1 MLTTEICIDRPALL
15 VWAVVAD
22 YDRDPDWRAG
32 VETMAPSTSGV
43 VAPGTTTD
51 EVLHFG
57 GRTCRNGGIVDAVD
71 DGRRYTWRTTSGVAA
86 RGAREV
92 IPVDDDTT
100 IVRLELDPTLPGI
113 KRVLRPM
120 LARQLVADGARLKAL
135 LEEAVSPAPR

>member
-1 MLTTEICIDRPALL
+1 MLTTEIRIDRSAHD

-32 VETMAPSTSGV
+32 VETMAPSTTGV
-43 VAPGTTTD
+43 VMPGTTTD

-57 GRTCRNGGIVDAVD
+57 GRTYRNGGIVDTVEE
-71 DGRRYTWRTTSGVAA
+71 GRRFTWRTTSGVQA
-86 RGAREV
+86 RGGREV
-92 IPVDDDTT
+92 IAVDEGTT

-120 LARQLVADGARLKAL
+120 LGRQLAADGARLKAL